1 MIYMN
6 YQRRIKGP
14 YPFFLVHD
22 QSVRATILW
31 IIALLILVASISA
44 GVWFAGIWLADALG
58 AGSLGMDGIGTGDL
72 DMSMGNLSP
81 ETGLHILMGA
91 YFTHLAIRAL
101 YLSLRYKA
109 AVLRPILP
117 A

>member
-1 MIYMN
+1 
-6 YQRRIKGP
+6 
-14 YPFFLVHD
+14 
-22 QSVRATILW
+22 
-31 IIALLILVASISA
+31 
-44 GVWFAGIWLADALG
+44 
-58 AGSLGMDGIGTGDL
+58 
-72 DMSMGNLSP
+72 MSMGNLSP
-81 ETGLHILMGA
+81 EIGLHILMAA

>member
-1 MIYMN
+1 MPLIGCPAFTWDGIFTGATASKDLRN
-6 YQRRIKGP
+6 STLLCAIG
-14 YPFFLVHD
+14 FF
-22 QSVRATILW
+22 A
-31 IIALLILVASISA
+31 
-44 GVWFAGIWLADALG
+44 VWFAGIWLADALG
-58 AGSLGMDGIGTGDL
+58 AGSLGMDGIGTGAL

-81 ETGLHILMGA
+81 DIGLHILMGA